1 MPSPPLCAGASIDSK
16 EKLSK
21 QEAHTSNV
29 MDRKCFSEEIRL
41 EGTFK
46 VYCKDR
52 GFGFVTPDEGGED
65 VFVHLKDNPVL
76 PDAQVGDTVTFN
88 KTWDN
93 RKNKCK
99 GCNMVI
105 AGEVLGGSPR
115 LPDSYRMRFGELIH
129 ALIDMERTRLGSCLY
144 KALQTPYPE
153 DAGWMTSHI
162 LQQISFKQLPYML
175 SDKQKLWKYCDAL
188 KEFEGR

>member
-1 MPSPPLCAGASIDSK
+1 
-16 EKLSK
+16 
-21 QEAHTSNV
+21 
-29 MDRKCFSEEIRL
+29 MDRKCFNEGIRF

-46 VYCKDR
+46 VYSKDR

-65 VFVHLKDNPVL
+65 VFVHVKDNPVL
-76 PDAQVGDTVTFN
+76 PDAQEGETVTFN

-93 RKNKCK
+93 RKNKYK

-129 ALIDMERTRLGSCLY
+129 VLTDMERTRLGSCL
-144 KALQTPYPE
+144 
-153 DAGWMTSHI
+153 
-162 LQQISFKQLPYML
+162 
-175 SDKQKLWKYCDAL
+175 
-188 KEFEGR
+188 